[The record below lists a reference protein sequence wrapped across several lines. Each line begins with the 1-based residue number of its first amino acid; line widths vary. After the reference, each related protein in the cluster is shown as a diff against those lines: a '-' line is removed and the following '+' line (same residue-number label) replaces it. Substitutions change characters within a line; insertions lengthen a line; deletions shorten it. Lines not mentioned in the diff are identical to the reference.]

1 MFIGCTPILFVV
13 RVHHLGVDLVAHA
26 IAELPVS
33 CPPVLN
39 GQSLQ
44 TASNLYAPVS
54 GHGRCISNCQVA
66 LPDALLSF
74 DQIHSRGCVTV
85 AVMYP
90 HCDFTDV

>member
-1 MFIGCTPILFVV
+1 MFTEGSPILFVV
-13 RVHHLGVDLVAHA
+13 HVHHLGVDLVAHA
-26 IAELPVS
+26 ISELPES
-33 CPPVLN
+33 CPTVLN

-44 TASNLYAPVS
+44 TDGNLYTPVS
-54 GHGRCISNCQVA
+54 GQGRCISNCQVA